1 MKWGI
6 FELFGSFLNRKS
18 FAESEIADI
27 LPT

>member
-1 MKWGI
+1 MKWG
-6 FELFGSFLNRKS
+6 FFALFGGFLNRKS